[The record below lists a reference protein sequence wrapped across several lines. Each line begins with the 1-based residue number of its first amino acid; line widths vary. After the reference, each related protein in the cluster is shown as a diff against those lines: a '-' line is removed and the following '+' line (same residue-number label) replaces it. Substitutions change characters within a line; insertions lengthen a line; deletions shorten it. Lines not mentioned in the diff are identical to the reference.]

1 MAKYLGG
8 IKNPDIEIYD
18 IKSPGW
24 FDFDFY
30 IKYADY
36 SADGNMQE
44 LSIYDNIV
52 RYEELTSDSHR
63 DYSLTWGIAGYLL
76 SGPVCGILGAVLGS
90 ETKEKHVM
98 LCELKNGWQF
108 ALELDKDEFKA
119 WKTYMDEGVKD
130 NTRPKIEK

>member
-8 IKNPDIEIYD
+8 IKNPDIEIYN

-36 SADGNMQE
+36 GADGNMQE
-44 LSIYDNIV
+44 LSIYDTIL

-63 DYSLTWGIAGYLL
+63 DYSLALGAASYILT
-76 SGPVCGILGAVLGS
+76 GPVGGILGAVLGS
-90 ETKEKHVM
+90 EKKEKHVV
-98 LCELKNGWQF
+98 LCELKNGWQL
-108 ALELDKDEFKA
+108 ALELDKDEFESWDRFMSRA
-119 WKTYMDEGVKD
+119 VK
-130 NTRPKIEK
+130 NNKVSSAI